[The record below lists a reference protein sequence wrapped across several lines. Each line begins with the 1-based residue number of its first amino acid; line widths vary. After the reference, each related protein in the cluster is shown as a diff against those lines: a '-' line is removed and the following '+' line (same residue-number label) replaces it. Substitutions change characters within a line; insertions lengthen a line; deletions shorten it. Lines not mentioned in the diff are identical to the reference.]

1 LYEVPRQER
10 NEEYQK
16 HNHEEPQAGYSRRMS
31 RMRDQDV
38 QNREGLKLILRVAE
52 SLEGWVSV
60 HKDTQPSIT
69 GPYLGLWLCSP
80 TAKIVPELLIGI

>member
-1 LYEVPRQER
+1 MPRQKG
-10 NEEYQK
+10 NEGHQK
-16 HNHEEPQAGYSRRMS
+16 HNHEEPQAGHSRPMS

-52 SLEGWVSV
+52 PLEGWVSV

-69 GPYLGLWLCSP
+69 DYIWSRGYARPQQ
-80 TAKIVPELLIGI
+80 K